1 MKRYL
6 PAIGAGLI
14 IGLLGLFNSLSHSVQ
29 KNKIKNEV
37 SKSADSNL
45 LPEVVKIDSFI
56 PEIEGGYDKEFM
68 FFFERLKTLI
78 SNNDSVKIAEEI
90 FYPLHT
96 AIEGHK
102 GTLDIKDKKSF
113 LRYYHLLFN
122 ERMKDFILKE
132 DLQDVF
138 SNYQGIA
145 LGGGRIWINQRMI
158 SGEVVTKVSTV
169 SNLNVYW
176 KNPHP

>member
-14 IGLLGLFNSLSHSVQ
+14 IGLLGIFNSLSHSAQ
-29 KNKIKNEV
+29 KKKTESVLSN
-37 SKSADSNL
+37 SSDSNL
-45 LPEVVKIDSFI
+45 VIQDVKNDPLISTIDS
-56 PEIEGGYDKEFM
+56 GYRKEFM

-78 SNNDSVKIAEEI
+78 SNNDSVQIAEEM

-96 AIEGHK
+96 ALEGHK
-102 GTLDIKDKKSF
+102 GTLNIKDKKSF
-113 LRYYHLLFN
+113 LKYYHLLFN

-132 DLQDVF
+132 DLHDVF

-145 LGGGRIWINQRMI
+145 LGGGRIWIDQRMI
-158 SGEVVTKVSTV
+158 GGEVVTKVMTV

-176 KNPHP
+176 K